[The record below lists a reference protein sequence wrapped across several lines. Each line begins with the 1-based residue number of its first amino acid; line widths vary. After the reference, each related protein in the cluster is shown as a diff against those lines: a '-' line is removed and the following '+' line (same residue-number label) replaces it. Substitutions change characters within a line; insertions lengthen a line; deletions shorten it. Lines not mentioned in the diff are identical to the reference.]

1 MKNSKL
7 ALKIIMFIIIIIYMI
22 LFVLFKGYNNDI
34 LQISLLFIGIITCS
48 LGAITN
54 SKITY
59 VFIFSNYIIFLI
71 LFILIAIPYLPKN
84 IISKE
89 DTNLIPTELICTGES
104 DISND
109 TKIEITY
116 VDDDIKNLAYTYTF
130 SKDNQDGA
138 KNLINKFDMQYK
150 NYNTIYSELTINNNN
165 ITVKFTYDLENIDK
179 ADLDKNL
186 VSFKNL
192 NDKELKK
199 MTCKNRDN

>member
-1 MKNSKL
+1 
-7 ALKIIMFIIIIIYMI
+7 MI

-116 VDDDIKNLAYTYTF
+116 VDDDIKKLAYTYTF

-179 ADLDKNL
+179 DDLDKNL